1 MEPIETERLIIRRM
15 RDDDLR
21 DFLEYESDSEH
32 TRYLSRSAY
41 TEGQARDFIATARD
55 LALGPEEDYLHLA
68 VEMEST
74 GKMIG
79 TVCVKVASQAHRQG
93 DVGWFLHHS
102 HQGQG
107 LASEASRAMM
117 DFAFGTLG
125 LHRVTAHCD
134 AQNVRSRAMMERLGM
149 RQEAF
154 FRGIVHFD
162 EVWHDQYL
170 YAMLAQEWAGGAV
183 E

>member
-1 MEPIETERLIIRRM
+1 VEPIETERLIIRRM

-21 DFLEYESDSEH
+21 DFFEYESSSEH

-41 TEGQARDFIATARD
+41 TEDQARNFIAIARD
-55 LALGPEEDYLHLA
+55 LALGSEGDYLHLA
-68 VEMEST
+68 VEMKST

-93 DVGWFLHHS
+93 DVGWFLHHG

-117 DFAFGTLG
+117 GFAFDTLG